1 MADFEQLQKILTG
14 QDYQYRY
21 HAAKAIGACILCG
34 QRAQLF
40 RSASS
45 QLEYRVSGLC
55 QECQDKHL
63 SGAAVVP

>member
-1 MADFEQLQKILTG
+1 MAGLAELRKIRTR
-14 QDYQYRY
+14 QDYRYRY
-21 HAAKAIGACILCG
+21 HSAKATGTCILCG
-34 QRAQLF
+34 QRALLF

-45 QLEYRVSGLC
+45 QLEYRVSRLC